1 MGASDKSL
9 AQYFMIGRP
18 TVTKMIPS
26 VLKILIEN
34 LKHCG
39 KIPKTE
45 REWTKISNRFDEKW
59 DLDHTIGKKY

>member
-1 MGASDKSL
+1 
-9 AQYFMIGRP
+9 MIGRP